1 MSLLILN
8 VLILLLLV
16 LANGAFAM
24 AEIAVV
30 SARPIRLEQ
39 QAKEG
44 DAGAEVAL
52 KLNQSPGRFLS
63 TVQVGITLVG
73 VFSGAFGGTTL
84 AGPIAEALQGVPV
97 LDPYRQAIGLG
108 VVVVSV
114 TYLSLILGEL
124 VPKRI
129 ALHDPE
135 EVAALMARPMGLL
148 AQLARPVVYFL
159 TWSTDV
165 VFGMLGIRPD
175 EQPEITE
182 EEIKVMM
189 EKGLE
194 EGAFVRHEQA
204 VVERVFQLEE
214 RRVGSLCTPRTEIM
228 WLDLEDPLEETKQR
242 ILSSIHSRFPVA
254 EGGLDHVVGIV
265 QAKDLLALCLSGEPL
280 DVRRVMRDPKFIP
293 ESMKAFELL
302 EAFKEA
308 RMHIALVMDEYGGL
322 EGVVTTNDVLEGLV
336 GDIPVAGEESEAP
349 FRRADGSWLLEGMLS
364 VEEFKDLFNLRE
376 VPGEERALFET
387 LGGFIMS
394 KLGRVPRTGDS
405 FRWRDLEIEVVDMDG
420 LRVDKVLVNPHTGKG
435 QE

>member
-44 DAGAEVAL
+44 DAGAEAAL
-52 KLNQSPGRFLS
+52 LLNQSPGRFLS

-84 AGPIAEALQGVPV
+84 AGPIAEALQGVPL

-108 VVVVSV
+108 IVVVSV

-135 EVAALMARPMGLL
+135 EVASLVARPMGLL

-159 TWSTDV
+159 TWSTDT

-175 EQPEITE
+175 EEPEITE

-194 EGAFVRHEQA
+194 EGAFVRQEQA

-214 RRVGSLCTPRTEIM
+214 RRVGSICTPRTDIM

-254 EGGLDHVVGIV
+254 EGGLDRVVGIV

-280 DVRRVMRDPKFIP
+280 DLQRVLREPKFVP

-322 EGVVTTNDVLEGLV
+322 EGIVTTNDVLEGLV

-364 VEEFKDLFNLRE
+364 VEEFKDLFDLRE

-394 KLGRVPRTGDS
+394 KLGRVPRTGDY
-405 FRWRDLEIEVVDMDG
+405 FTWRDLHIEVVDMDG
-420 LRVDKVLVNPHTGKG
+420 LRVDKVLVMPKG
-435 QE
+435 SDRGE